1 MITLLGQTI
10 EAGKVYVFLKNI
22 GTGSST
28 KRKVKMIG
36 RCLKHDGRMQFEC
49 LWAEGYTWP
58 VYVLFNLLDPKDVI
72 CEYTPVEGYQIVEE
86 ANQ

>member
-1 MITLLGQTI
+1 
-10 EAGKVYVFLKNI
+10 
-22 GTGSST
+22 
-28 KRKVKMIG
+28 MIG

-58 VYVLFNLLDPKDVI
+58 VYVLFNLIDPKDVI